1 MWNRPHTTG
10 CVVSV
15 LEIPSIDTIT
25 GTVQGRY
32 DEMVVS
38 VAGMK
43 EAFRAALAPREKQ
56 KGRIS
61 AEIVPRS
68 YDNTVK
74 QK

>member
-1 MWNRPHTTG
+1 MVRSLLGHDGW
-10 CVVSV
+10 
-15 LEIPSIDTIT
+15 DM
-25 GTVQGRY
+25 
-32 DEMVVS
+32 DDAMVVS